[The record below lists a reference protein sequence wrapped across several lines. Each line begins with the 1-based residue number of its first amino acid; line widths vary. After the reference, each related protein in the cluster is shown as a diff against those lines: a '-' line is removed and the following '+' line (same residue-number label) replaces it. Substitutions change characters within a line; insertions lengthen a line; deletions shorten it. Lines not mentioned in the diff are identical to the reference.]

1 MNDKDTAQSQVTFA
15 DLNLPAGIQR
25 AATAHGFEQPTP
37 IQIEAIPLIRAGR
50 DVAAEAQTGSGKTAA
65 FVLPIVAWLSEHPS
79 PDERVVRAL
88 VLAPT
93 RELAQQVAAA
103 FKTFAYGDS
112 CRVLSVIGGVPVETQ
127 LEMLRSGVDVIV
139 ATPGRLLDILERGAL
154 DLKNLETLVLDEA
167 DKLLDTGFRE
177 ELADLIRSLPKNR
190 QTLFFTATLPQH
202 VRTLGSIALR
212 DPVTIRIDA
221 DETTPPLIE
230 QQVYETDSD
239 NRRALLQH
247 LVRKNDWRQTLV
259 FVSTQRAAENL
270 ARKLYSAGFAAAS
283 LHGGLE
289 QALREQSLS
298 RFKRGM
304 VTILVATDLAGRGI
318 DVPSLDAVVNY
329 DLPRS
334 PQTYVHRIGR
344 TGRAGETGVAISF
357 VDHESELHFRL
368 IEKRMA
374 CLLPRTQ
381 LPEFPLTGEVEPRR
395 RGAGPAPV
403 KGKRKSKKDK
413 LREKGLL
420 PPIDS
425 K

>member
-1 MNDKDTAQSQVTFA
+1 MNDDETAQPQVTFA
-15 DLNLPAGIQR
+15 DLDLPAGIQR
-25 AATAHGFEQPTP
+25 AAAARGFDQPTP

-65 FVLPIVAWLSEHPS
+65 FVLPIVASLSEHPS
-79 PDERVVRAL
+79 PDGRVVRAL

-93 RELAQQVAAA
+93 RELAQQIAST

-112 CRVLSVIGGVPVETQ
+112 CRVLSVIGGVAIETQ
-127 LEMLRSGVDVIV
+127 LDMLRSGVDVVV
-139 ATPGRLLDILERGAL
+139 ATPGRLLDILERDAL
-154 DLKNLETLVLDEA
+154 DLQNLETLVLDEA
-167 DKLLDTGFRE
+167 DKLLETGFRD

-202 VRTLGSIALR
+202 VRTLGSLALR
-212 DPVTIRIDA
+212 DAVTIRIDA

-239 NRRALLQH
+239 NRRPLLQH
-247 LVRKNDWRQTLV
+247 LIRENDWRQTLV
-259 FVSTQRAAENL
+259 FVATQRAAENL
-270 ARKLYSAGFAAAS
+270 ARKLLSAGFAAAS

-289 QALREQSLS
+289 QTLREQALS
-298 RFKRGM
+298 RFKRGR
-304 VTILVATDLAGRGI
+304 VSILVATDLAGRGI

-344 TGRAGETGVAISF
+344 TGRAGEAGIAVSF
-357 VDHESELHFRL
+357 VDHSTELHFRL

-374 CLLPRTQ
+374 CRLPRTQ
-381 LPEFPLTGEVEPRR
+381 LPDFPLTGEPEPRR
-395 RGAGPAPV
+395 RGAGPPPV

-413 LREKGLL
+413 LR
-420 PPIDS
+420 
-425 K
+425 

>member
-1 MNDKDTAQSQVTFA
+1 MNDKDTAPQATFA
-15 DLNLPAGIQR
+15 DLDLPAGIQR
-25 AATAHGFEQPTP
+25 AAAANGFEQPTP
-37 IQIEAIPLIRAGR
+37 IQVEAIPLIRAGR

-93 RELAQQVAAA
+93 RELAQQVAST

-112 CRVLSVIGGVPVETQ
+112 CRVLTIIGGVSVDSQ
-127 LEMLRSGVDVIV
+127 LDMLRSGVDVVV

-154 DLKNLETLVLDEA
+154 DLKDLETLVLDEA
-167 DKLLDTGFRE
+167 DKLLDLGFRE

-212 DPVTIRIDA
+212 APVTIRIDA

-239 NRRALLQH
+239 NRRPLLQH
-247 LVRKNDWRQTLV
+247 LVRDNDWRQTLV

-270 ARKLYSAGFAAAS
+270 ARKLHSAGFATAS

-289 QALREQSLS
+289 QAQRDQALS

-304 VTILVATDLAGRGI
+304 VSILVATDLAGRGI

-374 CLLPRTQ
+374 CPLPRTQ
-381 LPEFPLTGEVEPRR
+381 LPEFPLTGQPEPRR
-395 RGAGPAPV
+395 RGAGPPPK

-413 LREKGLL
+413 LRKKGLL